1 MPRAYSNDVRWR
13 IVWQKLF
20 FRRCNKKV
28 AVDLFVSP
36 KTVQRIFRRYL
47 TTGDVLPSIIGRPKA
62 TTTMYQHEEFML
74 VDMIL
79 RKSTFQFV
87 EIGGYEIERVFGRH
101 FSCQSLCS
109 AMHRL
114 GFTRKKVLSEVLCF
128 INAFR
133 DNVFV

>member
-1 MPRAYSNDVRWR
+1 MPRAYSNDVRCWR

-20 FRRCNKKV
+20 FRRCNKEV

-47 TTGDVLPSIIGRPKA
+47 TTGDVSPSIIGRPKV

-79 RKSTFQFV
+79 RTFQFV
-87 EIGGYEIERVFGRH
+87 EIGGYEIGYLAGTSVAKAFVQP
-101 FSCQSLCS
+101 C
-109 AMHRL
+109 
-114 GFTRKKVLSEVLCF
+114 TDWVLLEK
-128 INAFR
+128 R
-133 DNVFV
+133 Y